1 MREDREAQAKASGYR
16 SLSRFIREKKLTAPT
31 AENGSIAQ

>member
-1 MREDREAQAKASGYR
+1 MREDLQAQAQGLGYR

-31 AENGSIAQ
+31 AGDGTIAR